1 MLDLRNGDCLEIL
14 KDIPSKTIDLV
25 FADLPYGQTNCK
37 WDCKIDL
44 ELLWKELLRVAKSDH
59 TPFFFTVTTKFG
71 YELIKSNEK
80 MFKYDLVWAKSN
92 PCGFLQ
98 AKKQPM
104 RKHELLYVFY
114 KKQPAYDI
122 SSHKHK
128 FKKEEPPPPVITETE
143 SYKGKKTY
151 GKYKNMGPNTG
162 NLGYDPPLPTS
173 VLKEECIPTRQVKE
187 GSTYGN
193 IKLQENRE
201 AVYDPPLPTSVIKEE
216 QYNMKTLYGD
226 VKLPD
231 CYTTKNN
238 KVPSYDPPLPTSVIK
253 EEMCVLQED
262 STYGKN
268 YTKSKNKEDHQQKYD
283 PPLPTSVIKEEEDKV
298 KYSLTPSEGTYG
310 EINRPYYKCKNGEN
324 NTYDPPLPTSV
335 IKEDEKIKSKETST
349 YGKTVELGIP
359 HTTTYDPPLPT
370 SVIKEEVVNEK
381 DADYCYG
388 KFDSPYTSQ
397 ERKESVYDPPL
408 PTSVIK
414 EEEPKKEDKYNMDNY
429 LVKDCGDKKGGTY
442 GRENKPHRSLSYPQ
456 KNGESAYDP
465 PLPTSVLEIKSVRL
479 KQHSTSKPPDLMKWI
494 LKYYSKEG
502 DVILDPTMG
511 SNPMGLACKEMN
523 RKFIG
528 IEMDETIYNFAC
540 DRVK

>member
-25 FADLPYGQTNCK
+25 FADLPYGQINCK

-59 TPFFFTVTTKFG
+59 TPFFFTATTKFG

-104 RKHELLYVFY
+104 RKHEMLYVFY

-128 FKKEEPPPPVITETE
+128 FKKEE
-143 SYKGKKTY
+143 
-151 GKYKNMGPNTG
+151 N
-162 NLGYDPPLPTS
+162 
-173 VLKEECIPTRQVKE
+173 
-187 GSTYGN
+187 
-193 IKLQENRE
+193 
-201 AVYDPPLPTSVIKEE
+201 
-216 QYNMKTLYGD
+216 
-226 VKLPD
+226 
-231 CYTTKNN
+231 
-238 KVPSYDPPLPTSVIK
+238 
-253 EEMCVLQED
+253 
-262 STYGKN
+262 
-268 YTKSKNKEDHQQKYD
+268 
-283 PPLPTSVIKEEEDKV
+283 
-298 KYSLTPSEGTYG
+298 
-310 EINRPYYKCKNGEN
+310 
-324 NTYDPPLPTSV
+324 YDPPLPTSV
-335 IKEDEKIKSKETST
+335 IKED
-349 YGKTVELGIP
+349 
-359 HTTTYDPPLPT
+359 
-370 SVIKEEVVNEK
+370 N
-381 DADYCYG
+381 CY
-388 KFDSPYTSQ
+388 
-397 ERKESVYDPPL
+397 
-408 PTSVIK
+408 
-414 EEEPKKEDKYNMDNY
+414 N
-429 LVKDCGDKKGGTY
+429 KGGKDHYEDYKTKLGY
-442 GRENKPHRSLSYPQ
+442 ANR

-465 PLPTSVLEIKSVRL
+465 PLPVSVIKEEQYTTESSRGEKTYGKYSEKANREAQLKIYDPPLPTSLLEIKSVRL
-479 KQHSTSKPPDLMKWI
+479 KQHSTAKPPDLMKWI

-502 DVILDPTMG
+502 DTILDPTMG